1 MPTRLQVLI
10 PISAAAV
17 IVGVAGMLSLPS
29 EVSIESNSN
38 FLMGTVQ
45 LDDKLLQVYLADT
58 EPRKMRGLMWES
70 QDFLAN
76 DKGMLFVFDEPG
88 TRSMWMKNMQFP
100 LDILWFDENGNVVS
114 WSSAGAKGFKGSRKS
129 TPYAAQVAADD
140 AGAKAYE
147 QGLRTLTVQVKGPG
161 SGRETALR
169 SLQSKGFKILSIKD
183 TTPMPHNGAR
193 PPKRRRV

>member
-38 FLMGTVQ
+38 FLMVTVQ
-45 LDDKLLQVYLADT
+45 LDDKLLDVYLADT

-70 QDFLAN
+70 QDFLSN

-88 TRSMWMKNMQFP
+88 TRSMWMKNKQFP

-114 WSSAGAKGFKGSRKS
+114 IEKNVPPCITPLEVMSCKSVGVSAEN
-129 TPYAAQVAADD
+129 AQYVLELT
-140 AGAKAYE
+140 AGYVDKYE
-147 QGLRTLTVQVKGPG
+147 VTENSQ
-161 SGRETALR
+161 
-169 SLQSKGFKILSIKD
+169 LQLISI
-183 TTPMPHNGAR
+183 
-193 PPKRRRV
+193 